1 MKIILEEKDFNYI
14 YSILMSL
21 PIRELEKVQ
30 EVLKALESK
39 KDHEK
44 QVVEES

>member
-14 YSILMSL
+14 YNILMSL

-30 EVLKALESK
+30 EILKALESK
-39 KDHEK
+39 KDPEK

>member
-1 MKIILEEKDFNYI
+1 MKISLEEKDFNYI
-14 YSILMSL
+14 YNILMSL

-30 EVLKALESK
+30 EILKTLESK
-39 KDHEK
+39 KDPEN